1 MAEETKKRVR
11 RTKETIINEKISKLD
26 SMIANY
32 TGKIKKLK
40 EDKTALEAELTAIEE
55 EKKKILEEES
65 MRKIARLLKEK
76 DMTVE
81 ELEELIK

>member
-1 MAEETKKRVR
+1 MAETKKRVR
-11 RTKETIINEKISKLD
+11 RTKEVIINEKISKLD
-26 SMIANY
+26 SMIASY
-32 TGKIKKLK
+32 MGKIKKLK
-40 EDKTALEAELTAIEE
+40 EDKAALEAELTAIEE

-76 DMTVE
+76 DMTIE

>member
-1 MAEETKKRVR
+1 MAETKKRVR
-11 RTKETIINEKISKLD
+11 RTKEVIINEKISKLD
-26 SMIANY
+26 SMIASY

-40 EDKTALEAELTAIEE
+40 EDKAALEAELTAIEE

-76 DMTVE
+76 DMTIE